1 MFSIR
6 LSACVSLTKTHS
18 PRKHPLALFTG
29 SLPPPSTLFSYSQGP
44 FSHSCPKKEGNMQSR
59 SYSKMK
65 RRKEENDRGPG
76 PPKEEGRVGLLSRST
91 RQRHF
96 LCELLN
102 ALVDLS
108 APTAR
113 RRDNGVCS
121 NGGEMRLYF
130 SVAGSL
136 CSL

>member
-1 MFSIR
+1 
-6 LSACVSLTKTHS
+6 
-18 PRKHPLALFTG
+18 
-29 SLPPPSTLFSYSQGP
+29 
-44 FSHSCPKKEGNMQSR
+44 MQSR

-113 RRDNGVCS
+113 RREDEQKQRQGRMEAWEVANGCHLDEREERS
-121 NGGEMRLYF
+121 
-130 SVAGSL
+130 
-136 CSL
+136 